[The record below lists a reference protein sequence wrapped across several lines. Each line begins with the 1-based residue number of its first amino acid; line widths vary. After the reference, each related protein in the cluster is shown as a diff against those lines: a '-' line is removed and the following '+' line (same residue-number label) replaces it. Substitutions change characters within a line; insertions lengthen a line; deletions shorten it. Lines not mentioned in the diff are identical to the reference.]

1 MVQTP
6 VTPARTFG
14 RIGRYTL
21 LGTLAEG
28 GMARVFL
35 AQRDDEANMCVLKQ
49 LHLELEEHATASIRF
64 QREAVIASKLKH
76 PNIAKVLDSGFQGS
90 RFYMAMEFIAGQTI
104 DDIATS
110 LKEERSPMPPSIA
123 IAVIAAVLDGLEHA
137 HDIVGEDGEHMR
149 LVHRDLTPRNIM
161 VSYEGDVKI
170 IDFGLARATME
181 DDDFRTGPGVLL
193 GTLSYM
199 APEQALTLDVDSR
212 SDLYSVGVIL
222 YELLTERP
230 LLPPASASETIRRI
244 VRDPP
249 PRLRTLKPG
258 LPEGLERV
266 LDRALAKKPDDRYQ
280 SARGFRNELI
290 ACWPELPSR
299 EELGAFV
306 RGLFSSEERETR
318 WLLDAAT
325 SLRADHRN
333 FFEDTIED
341 RFDVIVRGSS
351 GDSRPDSSTLRWVDK
366 TDPQEQEFHRMEP
379 TTVEIPLPR
388 IPLDRLDTDTEPG
401 VYPAS
406 TQPSYRPFEQALRTL
421 AKGAELSFSLRQL
434 PLEEALMILHES
446 RFTGT
451 LDLGGEPDH
460 DLIYFRGGIVVGI
473 SPNRKLDAQL
483 LGNAL
488 IDLKAISADALEM
501 IPRGLKDLDAA
512 LLGRYLIQRGLIDQ
526 AGLERAQIEQARRR
540 LYRLFERKDAIG
552 NIREGLDQ
560 LKDFFPTMVDIR
572 PVIAFGMVVCSDL
585 DRKNQTVQRLRN
597 RRVRMAMPYD
607 EARNAYGL
615 PSPIMEAVRE
625 LPFGVRLGP
634 MPMLKG
640 LDPMT
645 TAGVLLLFDRA
656 GLLIVESSG

>member
-6 VTPARTFG
+6 VTPNRAFG

-35 AQRDDEANMCVLKQ
+35 AQKDDAEEMCVLKQ

-76 PNIAKVLDSGFQGS
+76 PNIAKILDSGFQGS
-90 RFYMAMEFIAGQTI
+90 RFYMAMEFIAGQTV
-104 DDIATS
+104 DDLAAA
-110 LKEERSPMPPSIA
+110 LKKEKSPMPPSISISI
-123 IAVIAAVLDGLEHA
+123 IAKVLEGLEHA

-199 APEQALTLDVDSR
+199 APEQALTLDVDNR

-222 YELLTERP
+222 YELLTDRS

-244 VRDPP
+244 VREPP
-249 PRLRTLKPG
+249 ERLRALKPS
-258 LPEGLERV
+258 LPENLERV
-266 LDRALAKKPDDRYQ
+266 LGKALAKSPEERYQ
-280 SARGFRNELI
+280 TAREFREALV
-290 ACWPELPSR
+290 ACWEELPSR
-299 EELGAFV
+299 DELGAFV
-306 RGLFSSEERETR
+306 HGLFASEERETR
-318 WLLDAAT
+318 WLLDAAQM
-325 SLRADHRN
+325 LRADHRN

-341 RFDVIVRGSS
+341 RFDRVLSRA
-351 GDSRPDSSTLRWVDK
+351 DSRPDSSTIRWVDK
-366 TDPQEQEFHRMEP
+366 TDAENEFRFEP
-379 TTVEIPLPR
+379 PTDEVPLR
-388 IPLDRLDTDTEPG
+388 VPLDRLDTDTEPG
-401 VYPAS
+401 FGLTDPITPVS
-406 TQPSYRPFEQALRTL
+406 FRPFEEALRNL
-421 AKGAELSFSLRQL
+421 AYGSELTFSLRQL
-434 PLEEALMILHES
+434 PLEEALMVLHDS

-451 LDLGGEPDH
+451 LDLGGEPDP
-460 DLIYFRGGIVVGI
+460 DRIYFRSGAVVGI

-488 IDLKAISADALEM
+488 IDLRAVSADAIEM

-526 AGLERAQIEQARRR
+526 NGLERAQLEQARRR
-540 LYRLFERKDAIG
+540 LYRLFERKDATA
-552 NIREGLDQ
+552 NVREGLDQ
-560 LKDFFPTMVDIR
+560 LKNFFPTMVDIR

-585 DRKNQTVQRLRN
+585 DRKNQTVQRMRN
-597 RRVRMAMPYD
+597 RRVRMPAPYD
-607 EARNAYGL
+607 ETRNAFGL
-615 PSPIMEAVRE
+615 PSPIVEAVRD
-625 LPFGVRLGP
+625 LPRGVRLGP
-634 MPMLKG
+634 MPMLPG

-645 TAGVLLLFDRA
+645 TAGVLLLFERA
-656 GLLIVESSG
+656 GLLIVESYS